1 MHAKIFEERI
11 ASEIDVPADMIS
23 TIIPGLESN
32 YFFKNQIE
40 LLKK

>member
-1 MHAKIFEERI
+1 MHGKIFEERI

-32 YFFKNQIE
+32 LF
-40 LLKK
+40 